1 MTVDARFE
9 TFRLSPD
16 GAEVVYSGVTEG
28 QGRVEIRQ
36 PVADLDVMLM
46 LIAQVLGR
54 ALAPHLKAAD
64 SHQTQS
70 ASVEPAEGGGVV
82 LSLVSH
88 DITRSF
94 QLPAYLAGQAAEQL
108 TAALRR
114 SRLRLASDAT

>member
-46 LIAQVLGR
+46 LIAHVLER
-54 ALAPHLKAAD
+54 TLAPHLKAAD

-70 ASVEPAEGGGVV
+70 AFAEPAEGGGE
-82 LSLVSH
+82 LLG
-88 DITRSF
+88 R
-94 QLPAYLAGQAAEQL
+94 LAGEVGRQL
-108 TAALRR
+108 E
-114 SRLRLASDAT
+114 